1 MDRVLHLL
9 ATGLIVASFAV
20 LALFLAVYSL
30 DSFYHSDAKQ
40 TLIAIKPYLVFSTVS
55 VSSIGAALAA
65 IRVHGDFEGS
75 EERSARMIE
84 LLELLKLDYR
94 KALDRDIG
102 RDETA
107 EMLITT
113 ARIMSED
120 LAAWQELYG
129 RKRLTVA

>member
-1 MDRVLHLL
+1 
-9 ATGLIVASFAV
+9 
-20 LALFLAVYSL
+20 
-30 DSFYHSDAKQ
+30 
-40 TLIAIKPYLVFSTVS
+40 
-55 VSSIGAALAA
+55 
-65 IRVHGDFEGS
+65 
-75 EERSARMIE
+75 MIE